1 MEPTYI
7 ILGQNIY
14 YLRGDE
20 VVGLE
25 TFTGDV
31 IKGYAKNK
39 NFVNPIFDIETNMF
53 SEGASESEILQ
64 YNNSRLALLV
74 KYPEL
79 EEMNIQLLQLDNL
92 PGIKRL
98 EPISDKG
105 LKGEKKYVKDGQLIW
120 SITTRYWFEQ
130 NSPFPEGVVKV
141 VKLFTIGG
149 DVSETWSKEVVL
161 SVDDKEQIRKEQRER
176 ILTYFKSQQE
186 VLFNFLY
193 VFFKMEIDDYVAV
206 GDKEAFEF
214 KLEDAAAN
222 HPYQEGGQYVVRL
235 TLNQQIPTQ
244 TGGTTTVLQ
253 GIIALLIMIISFI
266 IFPLLFVMGISYT
279 FGKHIWDLDYSVS
292 RQLQPIVRSI
302 SLSLDGLACA
312 GSGELL
318 NDILKITGS
327 IKYGKWYQSISAVT
341 GLIYIYEKDT
351 WLRRFLDKAFRIF
364 EKDHCIKSISDQDKY
379 YYQNQSKIP
388 PLMKNST

>member
-253 GIIALLIMIISFI
+253 GIIA
-266 IFPLLFVMGISYT
+266 
-279 FGKHIWDLDYSVS
+279 
-292 RQLQPIVRSI
+292 
-302 SLSLDGLACA
+302 
-312 GSGELL
+312 EL
-318 NDILKITGS
+318 
-327 IKYGKWYQSISAVT
+327 V
-341 GLIYIYEKDT
+341 
-351 WLRRFLDKAFRIF
+351 
-364 EKDHCIKSISDQDKY
+364 
-379 YYQNQSKIP
+379 
-388 PLMKNST
+388 